1 MRCYHINN
9 FYLAGIHAG
18 IQSAHAQHELAI
30 KYLGDYS
37 DATPQA
43 KENYLTWAKLH
54 KTIIVLNGGMQS
66 DLISFKKLLET
77 PENPYAWSA
86 FHESEEALN
95 GALTNLGLVLP
106 ESMYAFTPMILKF
119 QAQLAEDIQPL
130 EMVFP
135 DGTGKLI
142 KVRQDR
148 EGLAVKAEGKTYW
161 YSPFDLALLYRLSA
175 CKLM

>member
-18 IQSAHAQHELAI
+18 IQSAHAQHEMAI
-30 KYLGDYS
+30 KYLDDYS
-37 DATPQA
+37 GASSQA
-43 KENYLTWAKLH
+43 KADYLSWAKLH

-66 DLISFKKLLET
+66 DLQSFKELLENSD
-77 PENPYAWSA
+77 NPYAWSA
-86 FHESEEALN
+86 FHESEESLN

-106 ESMYAFTPMILKF
+106 ESMYAFTPMIMKF

-135 DGTGKLI
+135 VGSGQLI

-148 EGLAVKAEGKTYW
+148 KGLSVKTESKTYW
-161 YSPFDLALLYRLSA
+161 YSPFDLALLSRLSA